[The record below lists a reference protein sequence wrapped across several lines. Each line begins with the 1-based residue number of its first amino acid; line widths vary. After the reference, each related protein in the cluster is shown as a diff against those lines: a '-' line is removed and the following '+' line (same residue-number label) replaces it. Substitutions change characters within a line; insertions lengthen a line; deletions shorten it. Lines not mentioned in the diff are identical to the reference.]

1 MPIICRDI
9 PVISNNVPISYRDAK
24 KWLLQALG
32 GNFGEAATRQNAA
45 FQFPHIGLADG
56 FLSKAATMEDY
67 TIEAD

>member
-1 MPIICRDI
+1 
-9 PVISNNVPISYRDAK
+9 
-24 KWLLQALG
+24 LQALG

-67 TIEAD
+67 NIEAD